1 MHPQQSTRPLSDND
15 KLTLIQDG
23 QLVQVPASVLTAYTG
38 AGGAGSPGV
47 GWTSG
52 VGAPN
57 DGDGKP
63 NGTLYLDTD
72 PNGSYQYYQ
81 KAGGT
86 YGAQSVGSLRGR
98 DGIDGAT
105 NSFRGPNITTGTPA
119 ATLGNI
125 GEAAYDPNTGNFWAP
140 KQASTAPTPSGFF
153 GLNTHLNRGW
163 APYQAM
169 TPSSYASLISDLGVQ
184 IMRTDMTTAA
194 NLSSSNNLAIINSW
208 IANGCT
214 PLIVITPAS
223 YNVVNTTYAANYS
236 AGQTLGIAMANAAV
250 AGISDPTKII
260 WECTNELDFICRIDK
275 QGNASAVNPI
285 DGFGPD
291 GSVRTDFIPAAIEM
305 LRGLVGGMIA
315 GIKSIIPTAKCGMA
329 TGNPYSYVVQE
340 MLIKGMDTTGAI
352 TQTPIPFDFVCLHW
366 YKTMNNVVFAGP
378 SNHRQ
383 GRTGGTGSYC
393 PDAPPSGTP
402 NPNVL
407 ALLQSRCNGLPT
419 IVSEWGTI
427 DTEANQASYL
437 TSQYAVWFSNR
448 VTYNIQ
454 AVLLYTLFADTA
466 DSGTGSDL
474 GGVNTSNYGLI
485 KYDGSTKKAA
495 YTAMKSYHASNTT
508 PGTAGWPGAARV
520 IPAATDI
527 PSACNIFMD
536 SPDVLSVRRGTN
548 NQTLRIWQTIDAGL
562 ANGSFG
568 GMWYAGGNFHFGTDK
583 IGTGSPPGTR
593 YTINGIDLLAF
604 NAGSLSP
611 VTDQNYNL
619 GSVTTRYLRGYF
631 YGINLKIAR
640 TSTSGTTLAN
650 PSAPSTTEWT
660 GAGAG
665 TITVEAAPEDGQIRI
680 FVNSASAAVSFTV
693 NYTGRAGASTLVLS
707 QDQCGIL
714 QYNATGGYW
723 MRIST
728 T

>member
-1 MHPQQSTRPLSDND
+1 MLRG
-15 KLTLIQDG
+15 IIG
-23 QLVQVPASVLTAYTG
+23 G
-38 AGGAGSPGV
+38 GGGAGTPGADGK

-52 VGAPN
+52 IGAPS
-57 DGDGKP
+57 DADGKP
-63 NGTLYLDTD
+63 DGTYYLDTD
-72 PNGSYQYYQ
+72 PNGSYYFYA
-81 KAGGT
+81 KNGGT
-86 YGAQSVGSLRGR
+86 YGTQPVGSLQGK
-98 DGIDGAT
+98 DGVNGAS
-105 NSFRGPNITTGTPA
+105 NSFKGPNITSGAPVG
-119 ATLGNI
+119 TLGNI
-125 GEAAYDPNTGNFWAP
+125 GEAAYDPTTGSFWAP
-140 KQASTAPTPSGFF
+140 KAQSAAPTPSGFF
-153 GLNTHLNRGW
+153 GINTHLNRGW

-169 TPSSYASLISDLGVQ
+169 TPSSYASLISDLGLQ
-184 IMRTDMTTAA
+184 IIRTDMTTAA
-194 NLSSSNNLAIINSW
+194 NLSSANNLAIINSW
-208 IANGCT
+208 IANGVT

-223 YNVVNTTYAANYS
+223 YNVVNTTYAANFT

-275 QGNASAVNPI
+275 QGNSTAVNPI

-393 PDAPPSGTP
+393 PDAPTSGAP

-427 DTEANQASYL
+427 DTEANQASYI
-437 TSQYAVWFSNR
+437 TSQYGVWFPNKA
-448 VTYNIQ
+448 TYNIQ
-454 AVLLYTLFADTA
+454 AVILYTLFSDTA

-485 KYDGSTKKAA
+485 KYDGATKKAA
-495 YTAMKSYHASNTT
+495 YTSMKNYHVANTT
-508 PGTAGWPGAARV
+508 PGTNAWPGTARV
-520 IPAATDI
+520 IPAANDI

-536 SPDVLSVRRGTN
+536 SANVLSVRNGTN
-548 NQTLRIWQTIDAGL
+548 NQALRIWQTIDGGL
-562 ANGSFG
+562 ANGSYG

-593 YTINGIDLLAF
+593 YTINGIDLVAF

-611 VTDQNYNL
+611 VTDQAYNL
-619 GSVTTRYLRGYF
+619 GSTTTRYLRMYGY
-631 YGINLKIAR
+631 GLNLKIAR
-640 TSTSGTTLAN
+640 TATSGTTIAN
-650 PSAPSTTEWT
+650 PSAPAMTVWT

-665 TITVEAAPEDGQIRI
+665 SITVEAAPEDGQIRM
-680 FVNSASAAVSFTV
+680 FSNSASAAVNFTI
-693 NYTGRAGASTLVLS
+693 NYTGRAGAATLVLP
-707 QDQCGIL
+707 QDQCGML
-714 QYNATGGYW
+714 MYDATGAYW
-723 MRIST
+723 HRLSIS
-728 T
+728 